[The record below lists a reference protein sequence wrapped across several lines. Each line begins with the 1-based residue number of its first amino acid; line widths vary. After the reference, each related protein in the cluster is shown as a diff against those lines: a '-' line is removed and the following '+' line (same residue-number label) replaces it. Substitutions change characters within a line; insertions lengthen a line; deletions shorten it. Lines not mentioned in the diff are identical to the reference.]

1 MKKTN
6 IIDFGLMG
14 KQISALFYLLGHEI
28 GVYNKSKLN
37 IYEFEKQIKLLQRKI
52 DFSNFNAGKINIY
65 QHIEDLKNSLTI
77 ESLNEDLNL
86 KKEIMQ
92 ILRDNNN
99 IVFSNSSSLS
109 MDDLN
114 CDFIH
119 FFNTIYIK
127 LIELCDSNL
136 ERFTPLKDLKKLGFH
151 IICSKGNRGALANL
165 LLFNE
170 ISSFFKI
177 IEKYDYNFK
186 ECQTVY
192 GLLYEKRNL
201 LNIIDTIGIELCDKI
216 CKNLKEDDEN
226 FYHPKIF
233 KKAL

>member
-1 MKKTN
+1 MKEIN

-14 KQISALFYLLGHEI
+14 KQISALFYLLGYEI

-92 ILRDNNN
+92 ILRDNN
-99 IVFSNSSSLS
+99 IVFFES

-127 LIELCDSNL
+127 LIELCGSNL

-151 IICSKGNRGALANL
+151 IICSKGDRGALANL

-192 GLLYEKRNL
+192 DLLYEKRNL
-201 LNIIDTIGIELCDKI
+201 LNIIDTIGIELCNKI

>member
-1 MKKTN
+1 MKEIN

-14 KQISALFYLLGHEI
+14 KQISALFYLLGYEI

-92 ILRDNNN
+92 ILRDNN

-119 FFNTIYIK
+119 FLILYYIK
-127 LIELCDSNL
+127 LIELCGSNL

-151 IICSKGNRGALANL
+151 IICSKG
-165 LLFNE
+165 
-170 ISSFFKI
+170 
-177 IEKYDYNFK
+177 
-186 ECQTVY
+186 
-192 GLLYEKRNL
+192 
-201 LNIIDTIGIELCDKI
+201 
-216 CKNLKEDDEN
+216 
-226 FYHPKIF
+226 
-233 KKAL
+233 